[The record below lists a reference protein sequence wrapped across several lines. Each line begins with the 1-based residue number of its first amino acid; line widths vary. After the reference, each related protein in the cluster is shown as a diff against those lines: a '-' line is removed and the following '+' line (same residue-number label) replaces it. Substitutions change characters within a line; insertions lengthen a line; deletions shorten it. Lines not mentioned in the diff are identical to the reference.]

1 MMKQDSLDD
10 ATYEALITGLID
22 DHYGVAD
29 SFIDAELCE
38 GLRQNLDQRL
48 KSGKMHPASIGRKF
62 SLEQN
67 IKVRG
72 DLISWID
79 NDSQDPYEKRFLE
92 KIRLFIDYLNRT
104 CYTSINAFEFH
115 YATYKVG
122 SFYKRHRDQFKS
134 DSGRKFSFVTY
145 LNEDWTDADGGSI
158 SIYLEN
164 QIINLYPLGGRVVFF
179 KSDQIEHEVQP
190 STTRDRLSIAG
201 WLKSV

>member
-1 MMKQDSLDD
+1 MAKQDSLDET
-10 ATYEALITGLID
+10 TYEILITGLID
-22 DHYGVAD
+22 DQYGVAD
-29 SFIDAELCE
+29 TFIDKELCQ
-38 GLRQNLDQRL
+38 GLRQNLINLLDA
-48 KSGKMHPASIGRKF
+48 GKMHPASIGRKF

-79 NDSQDPYEKRFLE
+79 NDSQDPFEMRFLE
-92 KIRLFIDYLNRT
+92 KIRVFTDYLNRT

-145 LNEDWTDADGGSI
+145 LNEDWTDADEGSI